1 MKTFKHLNRKTGALN
16 SCFSERRLLC
26 IDYMWK
32 IFAFVLVVLLIAT
45 SISERICLVK
55 EKGDDIMRK
64 QVQKFWKLD
73 WEQEDKMESL
83 MILGYLTFE
92 DYKTQSTVYYDVN
105 NDCIPV
111 NENIIK
117 NGARNLSGDYF
128 YGTKEQFTRFLNYK
142 L

>member
-1 MKTFKHLNRKTGALN
+1 MY
-16 SCFSERRLLC
+16 RLYVEDICLC
-26 IDYMWK
+26 IGSLGDCDKYIK
-32 IFAFVLVVLLIAT
+32 KNLC
-45 SISERICLVK
+45 SGYYLVK
-55 EKGDDIMRK
+55 VKGADIMRK

>member
-1 MKTFKHLNRKTGALN
+1 MYKLYVEDI
-16 SCFSERRLLC
+16 CLC
-26 IDYMWK
+26 IGSLSDCDKYIRKNMC
-32 IFAFVLVVLLIAT
+32 T
-45 SISERICLVK
+45 GYYLVK

-92 DYKTQSTVYYDVN
+92 DYGTQSTVYYDVN

-128 YGTKEQFTRFLNYK
+128 YGTKDQFTRFLNYK

>member
-1 MKTFKHLNRKTGALN
+1 MY
-16 SCFSERRLLC
+16 RLYVEDICLC
-26 IDYMWK
+26 IGSLADCDKYIRKNMC
-32 IFAFVLVVLLIAT
+32 T
-45 SISERICLVK
+45 GYYLVK

-105 NDCIPV
+105 NDCIPL

>member
-1 MKTFKHLNRKTGALN
+1 MVRFFVEVI
-16 SCFSERRLLC
+16 CLC
-26 IDYMWK
+26 IGSLADCDKYIRKNMC
-32 IFAFVLVVLLIAT
+32 T
-45 SISERICLVK
+45 GYYLVK

-92 DYKTQSTVYYDVN
+92 DYGTQSTVYYDVN

-117 NGARNLSGDYF
+117 NGARNLSADYF
-128 YGTKEQFTRFLNYK
+128 YGTKDKFTRFLSYK

>member
-1 MKTFKHLNRKTGALN
+1 MY
-16 SCFSERRLLC
+16 RLYVEDICLC
-26 IDYMWK
+26 IGSLADCDKYIKKNMC
-32 IFAFVLVVLLIAT
+32 T
-45 SISERICLVK
+45 SYYLVK
-55 EKGDDIMRK
+55 EKGADIMRK

-128 YGTKEQFTRFLNYK
+128 YGTKGQFTRFLNYK